1 MGHFYLRYMSMKVAK
16 VRQGSKKKRAQKRI
30 TKNCDSMILIVIE
43 APKRQY
49 TYLKKKV
56 NEG

>member
-1 MGHFYLRYMSMKVAK
+1 MKVAK